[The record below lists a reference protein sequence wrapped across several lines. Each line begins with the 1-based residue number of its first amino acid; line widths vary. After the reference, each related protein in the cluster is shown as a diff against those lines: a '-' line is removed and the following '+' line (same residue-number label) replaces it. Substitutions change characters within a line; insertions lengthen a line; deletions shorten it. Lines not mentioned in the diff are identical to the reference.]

1 VKTLSGVAASSG
13 ASVAPAWLHAVADF
27 DIPEGEVGDRD
38 AELAKLRKA
47 VEAVGRALEEKAA
60 QASGELAEVLD
71 AQAMMARDP
80 ELADSAERVIQ
91 DQGTSAAR
99 AIIDAGEDYA
109 EVLAASESEYM
120 AARAEDIRD
129 VCKRI
134 ARFAVGAPETSIADL
149 SEPSVIVA
157 TELPPADVATLDP
170 QLVQGIATEE
180 GSRTSHT
187 AIVARALGI
196 PAVVAVKGL
205 TAAASKDS
213 PIAVDGD
220 EGEVHIEPDDD
231 TKSRLEGKAAAR
243 AKRREDLKARVP
255 DGFAA
260 TKDGHRVE
268 VGANVGAVAELEA
281 ALDEGAEAVGLLRTE
296 LLYIG
301 HSEAP
306 DEDEQVGVYGSMA
319 ELLGDRRLV
328 VRTFDFGADKPVPF
342 LGVDAE
348 ENPALGVRGI
358 RLARLHP
365 DLITTQ
371 LRAIVRTTEG
381 GRRIGVMAPM
391 VATAEEADWF
401 VEQVNAA
408 GGREAGLEVGAM
420 VEVPAAV
427 LVAGDLAERLD
438 FLSIGTND
446 LTQYLHAADRQLGA
460 LSYLQDPFSPA
471 LLRAV
476 QTICLGARDKA
487 WVGVCG
493 EAAGDPAWALIA
505 VGLGVT
511 ELSVGSDSL
520 LEVRVALA
528 EATLDDCRAAAADA
542 VAAPDPAAARAIATG
557 LLA

>member
-1 VKTLSGVAASSG
+1 MKTLAGVAASSG
-13 ASVAPAWLHAVADF
+13 ASVAPAWLHAAADF
-27 DIPEGEVGDRD
+27 DIPEGEVGDRA
-38 AELAKLRKA
+38 AEVSKLRKA
-47 VEAVGRALEEKAA
+47 VEAVGGALEEKAA
-60 QASGELAEVLD
+60 QASGDLAGVLD

-80 ELADSAERVIQ
+80 ELADSAERVIK
-91 DQGTSAAR
+91 DQGTSAAK

-109 EVLAASESEYM
+109 EALAASESEYM

-129 VCKRI
+129 VCRRI
-134 ARFAVGAPETSIADL
+134 ARSAVGAPEASVADL

-157 TELPPADVATLDP
+157 TELPPADVASLDP

-205 TAAASKDS
+205 AAAASKGS

-220 EGEVHIEPDDD
+220 EGEIHIEPDDD
-231 TKSRLEGKAAAR
+231 TRARLEGKATAR
-243 AKRREDLKARVP
+243 AKRREDLIARAP

-260 TKDGHRVE
+260 TRDGHRVE
-268 VGANVGAVAELEA
+268 VGTNIGAVAELEA
-281 ALDEGAEAVGLLRTE
+281 ALDEGAEGVGLLRTE

-301 HSEAP
+301 HAEAP

-342 LGVDAE
+342 LDVDAE
-348 ENPALGVRGI
+348 ENPALGIRGI

-365 DLITTQ
+365 DLISTQ
-371 LRAIVRTTEG
+371 LRAIVRTAEG
-381 GRRIGVMAPM
+381 ERRIGVMAPM
-391 VATAEEADWF
+391 VATTEEADWF
-401 VEQVNAA
+401 VEQLHAA
-408 GGREAGLEVGAM
+408 GGQEAGVEVGAM

-427 LVAGDLAERLD
+427 LIAGDLAERLD

-476 QTICLGARDKA
+476 QAICREAQDKA

>member
-1 VKTLSGVAASSG
+1 MKTLSGVAASSG
-13 ASVAPAWLHAVADF
+13 ASVAPAWLHAAADF
-27 DIPEGEVGDRD
+27 DIPQGEVDDRD
-38 AELAKLRKA
+38 AEVEKLREA

-60 QASGELAEVLD
+60 QASGDLAEVLD

-80 ELADSAERVIQ
+80 ELADSAERAVQ
-91 DQGTSAAR
+91 DHGASAAK
-99 AIIDAGEDYA
+99 AIIDAGENYA
-109 EVLAASESEYM
+109 EILVASESEYM

-134 ARFAVGAPETSIADL
+134 ARSAVGAPETSVSDL

-157 TELPPADVATLDP
+157 RELPPADVASLNP

-205 TAAASKDS
+205 TAAASKD
-213 PIAVDGD
+213 PFIAVDGD

-231 TKSRLEGKAAAR
+231 TKTRLEGKAAAR
-243 AKRREDLKARVP
+243 VERREELKARAP
-255 DGFAA
+255 DGPAA
-260 TKDGHRVE
+260 TRDGHRVE
-268 VGANVGAVAELEA
+268 VAANVGAVAELEA
-281 ALDEGAEAVGLLRTE
+281 ALDEGAEGVGLLRTE

-301 HSEAP
+301 HAKAP
-306 DEDEQVGVYGSMA
+306 DEDEQMGVYGTMA
-319 ELLGDRRLV
+319 GLLGDRRLV

-342 LGVDAE
+342 LDVDAE

-371 LRAIVRTTEG
+371 LRAIVRTAEG

-401 VEQVNAA
+401 VEQVRAA
-408 GGREAGLEVGAM
+408 GGQEAGVEVGAM

-446 LTQYLHAADRQLGA
+446 LTQYLHAADRQQGA

-476 QTICLGARDKA
+476 QGICLGARDKA

-511 ELSVGSDSL
+511 ELSVGSDSV

-528 EATLDDCRAAAADA
+528 ETTLDDCRSAAEEA
-542 VAAPDPAAARAIATG
+542 VGAPTPDAARRIATG
-557 LLA
+557 LLV

>member
-1 VKTLSGVAASSG
+1 MKTLSGVAASAG
-13 ASVAPAWLHAVADF
+13 ASVAPAWFYAAADF
-27 DIPEGEVGDRD
+27 DIPQDEVGDHD
-38 AELAKLRKA
+38 AEVERLREA
-47 VEAVGRALEEKAA
+47 VEAVGRALEEKSAR
-60 QASGELAEVLD
+60 ASGELSEVLD

-80 ELADSAERVIQ
+80 ELADSAERAIR
-91 DQGTSAAR
+91 DQGAPAAR
-99 AIIDAGEDYA
+99 AIIEAGERYA
-109 EVLAASESEYM
+109 EILAASESEYM

-134 ARFAVGAPETSIADL
+134 ARSSVGAPETSVADL
-149 SEPSVIVA
+149 SEPSIIVA
-157 TELPPADVATLDP
+157 TELPPADVASLNP
-170 QLVQGIATEE
+170 QLVLGITTEQ

-187 AIVARALGI
+187 AIVARALRI

-205 TAAASKDS
+205 TAAAPKNAS
-213 PIAVDGD
+213 IAIDGD

-231 TKSRLEGKAAAR
+231 TRKRLEGKAAAR
-243 AKRREDLKARVP
+243 AAHREELKARVP
-255 DGFAA
+255 EGPAA
-260 TKDGHRVE
+260 TSDGHRIE

-281 ALDEGAEAVGLLRTE
+281 ALEEGAEAVGLLRTE

-301 HSEAP
+301 HTEAP
-306 DEDEQVGVYGSMA
+306 DEDEQLDVYGTMA
-319 ELLGDRRLV
+319 GLLGDRRLV
-328 VRTFDFGADKPVPF
+328 VRTFDFGADKPIPF
-342 LGVDAE
+342 LDVDQE

-365 DLITTQ
+365 DLISTQ
-371 LRAIVRTTEG
+371 LRAIVRAAEG

-401 VEQVNAA
+401 VEQVGAA
-408 GGREAGLEVGAM
+408 GGQDAGVEVGAM

-427 LVAGDLAERLD
+427 LVAGDLADRLD

-446 LTQYLHAADRQLGA
+446 LTQYLHAADRQQGA

-476 QTICLGARDKA
+476 QRICDEAREKA

-528 EATLDDCRAAAADA
+528 EVTLDDCRSAAEEA
-542 VAAPDPAAARAIATG
+542 VAAPDPGAARRVAAG
-557 LLA
+557 LMA

>member
-1 VKTLSGVAASSG
+1 MRTLTGVAASSG
-13 ASVAPAWLHAVADF
+13 ASVAPAWLYAAADF
-27 DIPEGEVGDRD
+27 EMPQGEVDDRG
-38 AELAKLRKA
+38 AEVEKLREA

-60 QASGELAEVLD
+60 LASGELAEVLD

-80 ELADSAERVIQ
+80 ELADSAERAIQ
-91 DQGTSAAR
+91 DQGTPAAK
-99 AIIDAGEDYA
+99 AISDAGESYA
-109 EVLAASESEYM
+109 EILAASESQYM

-134 ARFAVGAPETSIADL
+134 ARRAVGAPETSVADL
-149 SEPSVIVA
+149 SKPSIIVA
-157 TELPPADVATLDP
+157 TELPPADVASLDP
-170 QLVQGIATEE
+170 ELVQGIATQE

-187 AIVARALGI
+187 AIVARALRI

-205 TAAASKDS
+205 KAAASKNV

-220 EGEVHIEPDDD
+220 EGQIHIEPDDD
-231 TKSRLEGKAAAR
+231 TKKRLEGKAAAK
-243 AKRREDLKARVP
+243 AARREELKARVP
-255 DGFAA
+255 EGLAA

-268 VGANVGAVAELEA
+268 VGANIGAVAELEA
-281 ALDEGAEAVGLLRTE
+281 ALEEGAEGVGLLRTE

-301 HSEAP
+301 HAKAP
-306 DEDEQVGVYGSMA
+306 DEDEQRDVYGTMT

-342 LGVDAE
+342 LDIDAE

-371 LRAIVRTTEG
+371 LRAIVRTAVG
-381 GRRIGVMAPM
+381 GRRVGVMAPM

-401 VEQVNAA
+401 VEQVEAA
-408 GGREAGLEVGAM
+408 GGREAGVEVGAM

-446 LTQYLHAADRQLGA
+446 LTQYLHAADRQQGA

-476 QTICLGARDKA
+476 QRICFEAHDQA

-528 EATLDDCRAAAADA
+528 EATLDDCRTAAEEA
-542 VAAPDPAAARAIATG
+542 VGAPDPAAARRVAAG